1 MNEISII
8 GACKIGLLSI
18 CLFGTHKSTLA
29 LIIRGSS
36 LSDDVPAIFGLVV
49 LLWENTKLLACHQVP
64 YRRYLGLYPVPAI
77 SLEVL
82 GENMVPVYL

>member
-49 LLWENTKLLACHQVP
+49 LLWENTIYWPVI
-64 YRRYLGLYPVPAI
+64 RYLLSKI
-77 SLEVL
+77 S
-82 GENMVPVYL
+82 